1 RANDRI
7 RTLTLKTEKMRQELE
22 SDTTYAVRAR
32 ADFERKVAAELTR
45 LEKLAAIIR
54 SALEWIPPEEQR
66 DNATKNEIKKSGR

>member
-1 RANDRI
+1 M
-7 RTLTLKTEKMRQELE
+7 TLKTEKMRQELE

-32 ADFERKVAAELTR
+32 ADFERKVAADLNR